1 MGLDIYGRVRTGQGR
16 GAGFT
21 SRPLVRQQFLRS
33 LGIDPHPGT
42 LNLHIDRGGLAG
54 WQDLVA
60 QPGIRIE
67 PEQAGDCGA
76 RCYPVLVAGAGQAA
90 VTAAVVVPEVPGY
103 SASKVEVLAALSLRA
118 ALQIEDGDEV
128 TLRAV
133 MTTSRRAV
141 LFDVDGTLVDSI
153 TGYRLAA
160 ELALKPYGWPVP
172 EDAVGRTLNYGE
184 NFWDLVIPP
193 ERRGDPG
200 LVGRLRSDMMANWQA
215 VLGHSVRLCPGIGD
229 VLATLSAAGVRLGI
243 CTSSRGESFP
253 PLEQAG
259 LLGVFDEIVTAADV
273 RQRKP
278 HPEGIL
284 LCLERMGVSPHEAVY
299 VGDTVADIRAGQAAG
314 LFTVGVLTGAGSSS
328 LLSAAGAHRLI
339 PDLLGLPGLL
349 P

>member
-1 MGLDIYGRVRTGQGR
+1 MGLDIYGRVSTGLGQG
-16 GAGFT
+16 AAFT

-42 LNLHIDRGGLAG
+42 LNLRIDPGGLAD
-54 WQDLVA
+54 WQEMVT

-67 PEQAGDCGA
+67 PERAGDCGA
-76 RCYPVLVAGAGQAA
+76 RCYPVLAAGAGQEAI
-90 VTAAVVVPEVPGY
+90 TAAVVVPEVPGY
-103 SASKVEVLAALSLRA
+103 STSKVEVLAAISLRA

-160 ELALKPYGWPVP
+160 EMALQPYGWPVP
-172 EDAVGRTLNYGE
+172 EDAVGRTLNFGE
-184 NFWDLVIPP
+184 NFWDLVIPT
-193 ERRGDPG
+193 ERRGDPD
-200 LVGRLRSDMMANWQA
+200 LVTRLRSDMMANWQT
-215 VLGHSVRLCPGIGD
+215 VLGESVRLCPGIGD
-229 VLATLSAAGVRLGI
+229 VLATLRAEGVRLGI
-243 CTSSRGESFP
+243 CTASRGESFP

-259 LLGVFDEIVTAADV
+259 LLGMFDEIVTAGDV

-284 LCLERMGVSPHEAVY
+284 LCLERMGIVPDQAIY
-299 VGDTVADIRAGQAAG
+299 VGDTVADIRAGRAAG
-314 LFTVGVLTGAGSSS
+314 LFTVGVLTGAGSSA

-339 PDLLGLPGLL
+339 PDLLSLPGLL

>member
-1 MGLDIYGRVRTGQGR
+1 MGLDISGRVTTGLGK

-42 LNLHIDRGGLAG
+42 LNLGIDPGGLAG
-54 WQDLVA
+54 WQELVA

-76 RCYPVLVAGAGQAA
+76 RCYPVLVAGPGQEAI
-90 VTAAVVVPEVPGY
+90 TAAVVLPEVPGY
-103 SASKVEVLAALSLRA
+103 SASKIEVLAALSLRA
-118 ALQIEDGDEV
+118 ALRIEDGDEV

-153 TGYRLAA
+153 GGYRLAA
-160 ELALKPYGWPVP
+160 ESALKPYGWLVP
-172 EDAVGRTLNYGE
+172 DDAVGRTLNFGE
-184 NFWDLVIPP
+184 NFWDLVLPP
-193 ERRGDPG
+193 ERRGDPD
-200 LVGRLRSDMMANWQA
+200 LVARLRGDMMSSWHALLEQ
-215 VLGHSVRLCPGIGD
+215 SVRLCPGTGD
-229 VLATLSAAGVRLGI
+229 VLTRLKAAGVRLGV
-243 CTSSRGESFP
+243 CTASRGESFP
-253 PLEQAG
+253 PLEEAG
-259 LLGVFDEIVTAADV
+259 LLGMFDEIVTARDV

-284 LCLERMGVSPHEAVY
+284 LCLARMGISPEQAIY
-299 VGDTVADIRAGQAAG
+299 VGDTVADIHAGRAAG

-339 PDLLGLPGLL
+339 PDLLALPGLL